1 MNVIFFIA
9 AASAIV
15 SSVMAITNRNAIH
28 ALLYL
33 IISLLSISVIFY
45 ILGAPL
51 VAALE
56 VIVYAGAIM
65 VLFIF
70 VVMML
75 NMGMEEEVEKNWL
88 TPRMWILPVI
98 LAVILLVIFAI
109 VVSEFREQGTSQAM
123 IGPKKV
129 GVSLFSTY
137 LIAVEISGILLLA
150 GIVGA
155 YHLGKQRKKTEN
167 LGAVPRFVKPPSQQD
182 RGRFLRRI
190 ETRESPNAFFR

>member
-1 MNVIFFIA
+1 MNVIFIIA
-9 AASAIV
+9 ALSAIV
-15 SSVMAITNRNAIH
+15 SSVMAITSRNAIH
-28 ALLYL
+28 GLLYL
-33 IISLLSISVIFY
+33 IISLLSVSVIFY

-75 NMGMEEEVEKNWL
+75 NIGMEEEIEKNWL

-98 LAVILLVIFAI
+98 LALILLIIFAI
-109 VVSEFREQGTSQAM
+109 AAREFRNQESTPGM
-123 IGPKKV
+123 ISPKQV
-129 GVSLFSTY
+129 GISLFSTY
-137 LIAVEISGILLLA
+137 LIAVEIAGILLLA

-155 YHLGKQRKKTEN
+155 YHLGKQRKKVTH
-167 LGAVPRFVKPPSQQD
+167 
-182 RGRFLRRI
+182 RFLEKRPPKKLRHQPDNQI
-190 ETRESPNAFFR
+190 TS